1 MENVT
6 NQTLEVIKYVA
17 LLLSALIPVLKSIG
31 TLKKTLE
38 KDDSLKQFIVT
49 LLFTCITLILPCL
62 AIISF
67 SIDWVGSYLI
77 HRIEDDGRFVY
88 QLVTVVST
96 LAAIYP
102 LIWGIYIY
110 PFYQKIGTQKLINLL
125 TGNNR
130 G

>member
-102 LIWGIYIY
+102 LIWGIYILS
-110 PFYQKIGTQKLINLL
+110 LIHI
-125 TGNNR
+125 
-130 G
+130 

>member
-6 NQTLEVIKYVA
+6 NQTLEVIKYIA

-38 KDDSLKQFIVT
+38 KDDSLKQYILT
-49 LLFTCITLILPCL
+49 LLFTCITLILPSL

-67 SIDWVGSYLI
+67 SRDWFGSYLI
-77 HRIEDDGRFVY
+77 RRINDDEKFVY
-88 QLVTVVST
+88 QLVSVVST

-110 PFYQKIGTQKLINLL
+110 PFYQKISLKKFINFLKE
-125 TGNNR
+125 NNHE
-130 G
+130 